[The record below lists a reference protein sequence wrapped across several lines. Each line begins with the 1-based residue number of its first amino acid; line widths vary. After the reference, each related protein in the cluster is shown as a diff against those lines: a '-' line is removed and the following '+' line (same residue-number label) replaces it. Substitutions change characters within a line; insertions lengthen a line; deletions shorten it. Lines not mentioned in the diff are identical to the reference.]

1 VVQSQYLNSSK
12 EHMSTVLI
20 IGASRG
26 LGLEFVKQY
35 LAAGD
40 KVIATARKAVDV
52 KKLTALG
59 ATASQLDVT
68 QPDDFVALKALLG
81 RKQIDVAIYNA
92 GVFGPHSAGVEGI
105 TKAEFDAVM
114 RANVWGAMLAVPAVA
129 PAVVRGQGVLAFV
142 SSTMGSIAN
151 MSNASAVTYRASK
164 TALNAVM
171 KATAFEWGSQSDGK
185 GLVAFSFHPGW
196 VKTDM
201 GGTGADIDAQVS
213 ISGMRQVIATARDE
227 PKKFNGGFV
236 DYKGQALPW

>member
-1 VVQSQYLNSSK
+1 MSK
-12 EHMSTVLI
+12 TTASHTILI

-40 KVIATARKAVDV
+40 KVIATARKAADV

-59 ATASQLDVT
+59 ATACQVDVT
-68 QPDDFVALKALLG
+68 QADGFVALKALLG
-81 RKQIDVAIYNA
+81 RKSVDVAIYNA
-92 GVFGPHSAGVEGI
+92 GVFGPHSAGVDGI
-105 TKAEFDAVM
+105 TKADFDAVM
-114 RANVWGAMLAVPAVA
+114 RANVWGAMQAVPAIAPSVA
-129 PAVVRGQGVLAFV
+129 RAKGVLAFV

-171 KATAFEWGSQSDGK
+171 KATAFEWGNKADGK

-213 ISGMRQVIATARDE
+213 ITGMRKVIAAAQADA
-227 PKKFNGGFV
+227 KKFNGGFV
-236 DYKGQALPW
+236 DYQGKTLPW